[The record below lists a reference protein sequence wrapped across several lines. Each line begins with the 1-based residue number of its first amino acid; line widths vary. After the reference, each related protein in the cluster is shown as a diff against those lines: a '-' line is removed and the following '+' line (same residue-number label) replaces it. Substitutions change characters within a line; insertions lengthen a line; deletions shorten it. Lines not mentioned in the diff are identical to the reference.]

1 MAGFLKESTI
11 VIRHPGPRPSPAVA
25 SRAATFLP
33 RAMLLAGLVLAC
45 AGAGAA
51 PSTFGPVIGSA
62 LLCRSHLD
70 NAYFHEY
77 LTQFF
82 GPAYKREGG
91 AYWFRTEAT
100 LWGAQVEQVMV
111 SDDTSEVVF
120 VAAILEA
127 KPDELEKS
135 VRAASGIPYRVTD
148 ASRYPLRKS
157 IPGSTIAYANDKS
170 KIYCAKFKPQPP
182 PR

>member
-1 MAGFLKESTI
+1 M
-11 VIRHPGPRPSPAVA
+11 IRPLVA
-25 SRAATFLP
+25 CRTNKLLP
-33 RAMLLAGLVLAC
+33 LLAGLVLSCTA

-62 LLCRSHLD
+62 LLCRSQLD
-70 NAYFHEY
+70 NAYFHAY
-77 LTQFF
+77 LTESF

-91 AYWFRTEAT
+91 AYWFRTEAS
-100 LWGAQVEQVMV
+100 LWGAKVEQVMV
-111 SDDTSEVVF
+111 SDDTSAVVF

-135 VRAASGIPYRVTD
+135 VRAAVGTPFRAAD

-170 KIYCAKFKPQPP
+170 KIYCAKFKPQSSPQSLP
-182 PR
+182 QSIR

>member
-1 MAGFLKESTI
+1 M
-11 VIRHPGPRPSPAVA
+11 IRPVVA
-25 SRAATFLP
+25 CRTNKLLLP
-33 RAMLLAGLVLAC
+33 LLAGLVLAC
-45 AGAGAA
+45 AATGAGAA

-62 LLCRSHLD
+62 LLCRSQLD
-70 NAYFHEY
+70 NAYFHAY
-77 LTQFF
+77 LTEFF

-91 AYWFRTEAT
+91 AYWFRTEAS
-100 LWGAQVEQVMV
+100 LWGSKVEQVMV
-111 SDDTSEVVF
+111 SDDTSAVVF

-135 VRAASGIPYRVTD
+135 VRAAAGTPFRAAD

-170 KIYCAKFKPQPP
+170 KIYCAKFKPQSSPQSTP
-182 PR
+182 QSTR

>member
-1 MAGFLKESTI
+1 M
-11 VIRHPGPRPSPAVA
+11 IRPVVA
-25 SRAATFLP
+25 CRTNKLLLP
-33 RAMLLAGLVLAC
+33 LLAGLVLAC
-45 AGAGAA
+45 AATGAGAA

-62 LLCRSHLD
+62 LLCRSQLD
-70 NAYFHEY
+70 NAYFHAY
-77 LTQFF
+77 LTEFF

-91 AYWFRTEAT
+91 AYWFRTEAS
-100 LWGAQVEQVMV
+100 LWGSKVEQVMV
-111 SDDTSEVVF
+111 SDDTSAVVF

-135 VRAASGIPYRVTD
+135 VRAAAGTPFRAAD

-170 KIYCAKFKPQPP
+170 KIYCAKFKPQSSPQST
-182 PR
+182 R